1 MLYKLYLIQELSWA
15 VSMDNTQP
23 IKAPARLLGPLAS
36 VFSSGNNRSF
46 NAFKRDG
53 LAVASLIILV
63 IIIAASIFAP
73 WLTPYA
79 EQGAGV
85 PNILDKFEPP
95 SSKYWWGTDQLG
107 RDVLARVLYGGRT
120 SLFAAFGIV
129 FLALISGT
137 LLGAV
142 AGYVGG
148 WLDEVIMRI
157 TDIFLAFPPL
167 LLAITIAAVLEPNLR
182 NTIIAVALTWWPWYT
197 RIARGQAISLRERA
211 FVQAAQGLGASNFSI
226 IQKHVVPNLMTPVLV
241 QATLDLGTAIMTVTG
256 LSFLGIGV
264 QAPTADWGV
273 MVNEGRLFVQSGI
286 WWVATF
292 PGLMIFVSTLA
303 FNLLGD
309 SIQIV
314 LNPKTRRA

>member
-1 MLYKLYLIQELSWA
+1 
-15 VSMDNTQP
+15 MDNQPIQP
-23 IKAPARLLGPLAS
+23 IKAPERLFGSLFRS
-36 VFSSGNNRSF
+36 VFSANSTNRSV
-46 NAFKRDG
+46 NAFKRDR
-53 LAVASLIILV
+53 LAVASLVVLI
-63 IIIAASIFAP
+63 IIIAASILAP

-79 EQGAGV
+79 DQGAGA

-95 SSKYWWGTDQLG
+95 SGKHWFGTDQLG

-137 LLGAV
+137 LLGAL

-148 WLDEVIMRI
+148 WLDEAIMRT

-167 LLAITIAAVLEPNLR
+167 LLAITIAAVLEPSLK

-197 RIARGQAISLRERA
+197 RIARAQAISLRERA
-211 FVQAAQGLGASNFSI
+211 FVQAAQGLGANDFTI
-226 IQKHVVPNLMTPVLV
+226 IRKHILPNLMTPVLV

-273 MVNEGRLFVQSGI
+273 MVNDGRLFVQSGI
-286 WWVATF
+286 WWLAAF
-292 PGLMIFVSTLA
+292 PGLMIFLSTLA

-314 LNPKTRRA
+314 LNPKTRKF